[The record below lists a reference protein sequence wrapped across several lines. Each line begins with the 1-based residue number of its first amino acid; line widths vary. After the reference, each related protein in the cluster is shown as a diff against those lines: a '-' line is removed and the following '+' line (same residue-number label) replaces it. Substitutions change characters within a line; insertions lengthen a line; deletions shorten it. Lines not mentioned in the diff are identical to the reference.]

1 MPSGRY
7 PLTVPT
13 PIAAFTEAA
22 GIGFHGDQPWD
33 IEVRDGRLFAD
44 LMRRGSLALGE
55 GYVNG
60 LWDCKRLDQLFTRL
74 LTPNTAIDVMQG
86 FDPWAQLRSVVFS
99 LGERLLNWQ
108 THLRAHQV
116 ARRHYDIDPRVYA
129 AMLDSRRIYSCA
141 YWQHASSLEE
151 AQEHKLK
158 LICEK
163 LQLEPGQRL
172 LDLGCG
178 WGGFSR
184 YAAENYGV
192 EVLGITVSAHQQRY
206 AQGLALDLPV
216 RTVLADYRT
225 ALLRQEKPF
234 DRIVSI
240 GMMEHV
246 GRLNDSTFFQ
256 IVKDLLTDDGLMLLQ
271 SIGTRQTT
279 AKIDPWI
286 NTYIFPNGRLPSA
299 LQLCRGFECSL
310 ILQDWEN
317 FGRDYDTTLMAWW
330 TNFDAAWP
338 RLSQDIAPSF
348 YRLWSYYLLSCAGLF
363 RSGQGQLWQLV
374 LSKPSRQQTYRSI
387 RPGICR
393 LSPEIAA
400 SAPQLGS

>member
-7 PLTVPT
+7 PLSVPT

-22 GIGFHGDQPWD
+22 GIGFDGDQPWD

-310 ILQDWEN
+310 ILQDCEN
-317 FGRDYDTTLMAWW
+317 FGRDYYTTLMAWW
-330 TNFDAAWP
+330 TNFDAGWP
-338 RLSQDIAPSF
+338 RLSQDSAPSF

>member
-1 MPSGRY
+1 MPSAHS
-7 PLTVPT
+7 PLTIPP
-13 PIAAFTEAA
+13 PIATFTEAA
-22 GIGFHGDQPWD
+22 GIGFDGDQPWD

-60 LWDCKRLDQLFTRL
+60 LWECQQLDQLFTRL

-86 FDPWAQLRSVVFS
+86 FDPLAHLRSVVFS

-141 YWQHASSLEE
+141 YWQQASSLEE

-163 LQLEPGQRL
+163 LQLEPGQRV

-178 WGGFSR
+178 WGGFGR

-192 EVLGITVSAHQQRY
+192 EVLGITVSAQQQRY
-206 AQGLALDLPV
+206 AQGLSLDLPV

-225 ALLRQEKPF
+225 PLLREEKPF

-246 GRLNDSTFFQ
+246 GRLNDATFFQ
-256 IVKDLLTDDGLMLLQ
+256 IVKELLTGNGLMLLQ

-286 NTYIFPNGRLPSA
+286 DTYIFPNGRLPSA
-299 LQLCRGFECSL
+299 QQLCSGFECSL

-338 RLSQDIAPSF
+338 MLSQDIAPSF

-374 LSKPSRQQTYRSI
+374 LSKPSRRSTYRSI
-387 RPGICR
+387 RPGTFS

-400 SAPQLGS
+400 SVPQLGS

>member
-7 PLTVPT
+7 SLTVPAS
-13 PIAAFTEAA
+13 IAAFTEAA
-22 GIGFHGDQPWD
+22 GIEFDGDQPWD
-33 IEVRDGRLFAD
+33 IEVRDARLFAD

-60 LWDCKRLDQLFTRL
+60 LWDCQRLDQLFTRL
-74 LTPNTAIDVMQG
+74 LTPNTAINVMQG
-86 FDPWAQLRSVVFS
+86 FDPLAHLRALVLS

-141 YWQHASSLEE
+141 YWQQASNLEE

-163 LQLEPGQRL
+163 LQLEPGQRV

-178 WGGFSR
+178 WGGFAR

-192 EVLGITVSAHQQRY
+192 EVLGITVSAQQQLY
-206 AQGLALDLPV
+206 AQGLSLDLPI
-216 RTVLADYRT
+216 RTILADYRT
-225 ALLRQEKPF
+225 PLLRQEQPF

-246 GRLNDSTFFQ
+246 GRLNDSIFFQ
-256 IVKDLLTDDGLMLLQ
+256 IVKELLTDNGLMLLQ
-271 SIGTRQTT
+271 SIGTRETT

-286 NTYIFPNGRLPSA
+286 DTYIFPNGRLPSA
-299 LQLCRGFECSL
+299 QQLCRGFECSL
-310 ILQDWEN
+310 ILQDLEN
-317 FGRDYDTTLMAWW
+317 FGHDYDKTLMAWW

-338 RLSQDIAPSF
+338 RLSQDIPPSF

-387 RPGICR
+387 RPGTFR

-400 SAPQLGS
+400 LAPQLGS

>member
-22 GIGFHGDQPWD
+22 GIGFDGDQPWD
-33 IEVRDGRLFAD
+33 IEVRDSRLFAD
-44 LMRRGSLALGE
+44 VMRRGSLALGE

-60 LWDCKRLDQLFTRL
+60 LWDCQRLDQLFTRL

-86 FDPWAQLRSVVFS
+86 FDPLAHLRTLVLS

-141 YWQHASSLEE
+141 YWQQASNLEQ

-163 LQLEPGQRL
+163 LQLEPGQRV

-178 WGGFSR
+178 WGGFAR

-192 EVLGITVSAHQQRY
+192 EVLGITVSAQQQRY
-206 AQGLALDLPV
+206 AQGLSLDLPV

-225 ALLRQEKPF
+225 SLLRQEKPF

-256 IVKDLLTDDGLMLLQ
+256 IVNDLLTDQGLMLLQ

-286 NTYIFPNGRLPSA
+286 DTYIFPNGRLPSA
-299 LQLCRGFECSL
+299 QQLCRGFECSL
-310 ILQDWEN
+310 ILQDLEN

-330 TNFDAAWP
+330 SNFDAAWP
-338 RLSQDIAPSF
+338 RLSQDISPSF

-387 RPGICR
+387 RPGTCR

>member
-7 PLTVPT
+7 PLKVPN
-13 PIAAFTEAA
+13 PIASFTEAA
-22 GIGFHGDQPWD
+22 GIGFDGDQPWD
-33 IEVRDGRLFAD
+33 IQVLDSRLFSD

-60 LWDCKRLDQLFTRL
+60 LWDCQRLDQLFTRL

-86 FDPWAQLRSVVFS
+86 FDPLAHLRSIVFS

-141 YWQHASSLEE
+141 YWRQASSLEQ

-163 LQLEPGQRL
+163 LQLEPGLRV

-178 WGGFSR
+178 WGGFAR

-192 EVLGITVSAHQQRY
+192 EVLGITVSAQQQHY
-206 AQGLALDLPV
+206 AHGLSSALPV
-216 RTVLADYRT
+216 RTVLADYRSP
-225 ALLRQEKPF
+225 LLRQEKPF

-246 GRLNDSTFFQ
+246 GRLNDVTFFK
-256 IVKDLLTDDGLMLLQ
+256 IAKDLLTDNGLMLVQ
-271 SIGTRQTT
+271 TIGTRQTT
-279 AKIDPWI
+279 TKVDPWI

-299 LQLCRGFECSL
+299 QELCLGFESSF
-310 ILQDWEN
+310 ILQDLEN

-330 TNFDAAWP
+330 SNFDSAWP
-338 RLSQDIAPSF
+338 ILAQDISPSF

-363 RSGQGQLWQLV
+363 RSGQGQLWQFV
-374 LSKPSRQQTYRSI
+374 LSKPSRQQTYRSV
-387 RPGICR
+387 RPSSCR
-393 LSPEIAA
+393 LSPDIAA
-400 SAPQLGS
+400 SAPQLGG

>member
-1 MPSGRY
+1 MLSGRST
-7 PLTVPT
+7 LSVPT
-13 PIAAFTEAA
+13 SIAAFTEAA
-22 GIGFHGDQPWD
+22 GIGFDGDQPWD

-60 LWDCKRLDQLFTRL
+60 LWDCQRHDQLFTRL
-74 LTPNTAIDVMQG
+74 LTPNTTIDVMQG
-86 FDPWAQLRSVVFS
+86 FDPWAQVRSVVFS

-108 THLRAHQV
+108 TQLRALQV

-141 YWQHASSLEE
+141 YWQQASSLEE

-163 LQLEPGQRL
+163 LQLEPGQRV

-178 WGGFSR
+178 WGGFAR

-192 EVLGITVSAHQQRY
+192 EVLGITVSAQQQRY
-206 AQGLALDLPV
+206 AQGLSFDLPV
-216 RTVLADYRT
+216 RTILADYRT
-225 ALLRQEKPF
+225 SLLREEKPF

-246 GRLNDSTFFQ
+246 GSLNHSTFFQ
-256 IVKDLLTDDGLMLLQ
+256 IVKDLLTDNGLMLLQ

-279 AKIDPWI
+279 DKVDPWI
-286 NTYIFPNGRLPSA
+286 DTYIFPNGRLPSA
-299 LQLCRGFECSL
+299 QQLCRGFECSL

-317 FGRDYDTTLMAWW
+317 FGRDYDRTLMAWW
-330 TNFDAAWP
+330 TNFHSAWP

-374 LSKPSRQQTYRSI
+374 LSKPSHQPTYRSI
-387 RPGICR
+387 RPCICA
-393 LSPEIAA
+393 LTPEIAA

>member
-1 MPSGRY
+1 MPSGRN

-22 GIGFHGDQPWD
+22 GIGFDGNQPWD

-60 LWDCKRLDQLFTRL
+60 LWDCQRLDQLFTRL

-86 FDPWAQLRSVVFS
+86 FNPWAHLRSVVFS

-108 THLRAHQV
+108 THFRSHQV

-129 AMLDSRRIYSCA
+129 AMLDSRMIYSCA
-141 YWQHASSLEE
+141 YWQQASSLEQ

-163 LQLEPGQRL
+163 LQFEPGQRV

-178 WGGFSR
+178 WGGFAR

-192 EVLGITVSAHQQRY
+192 EVLGITVSAQQQRY
-206 AQGLALDLPV
+206 AQGLSLDLPV

-225 ALLRQEKPF
+225 PLLRQEKAF

-246 GRLNDSTFFQ
+246 GRLNDATFFQ
-256 IVKDLLTDDGLMLLQ
+256 IVKDLLTDNGLMLLQ

-286 NTYIFPNGRLPSA
+286 DAYIFPNGRLPSA
-299 LQLCRGFECSL
+299 QQLCRGFECSL
-310 ILQDWEN
+310 ILQDLQN

-330 TNFDAAWP
+330 TNFDSAWP

-387 RPGICR
+387 RPGIFS
-393 LSPEIAA
+393 LNPEIAA
-400 SAPQLGS
+400 SVPQLGS

>member
-22 GIGFHGDQPWD
+22 GIGFDGEQPWD
-33 IEVRDGRLFAD
+33 IKVHDARLFAD

-55 GYVNG
+55 AYVNG
-60 LWDCKRLDQLFTRL
+60 LWDCQRLDQLFTRL

-86 FDPWAQLRSVVFS
+86 FAPFAQLRSVVFS

-141 YWQHASSLEE
+141 YWRQASSLEQ

-163 LQLEPGQRL
+163 LQLEPGQRV
-172 LDLGCG
+172 LDIGCG
-178 WGGFSR
+178 WGGFAR

-192 EVLGITVSAHQQRY
+192 EVLGITVSAQQQRY
-206 AQGLALDLPV
+206 AQGLTHELPV
-216 RTVLADYRT
+216 QTLLADYRT
-225 ALLRQEKPF
+225 PLLRDEKPF

-246 GRLNDSTFFQ
+246 GRLNDATFFQ
-256 IVKDLLTDDGLMLLQ
+256 IVEELLTDSGLMLLQ

-279 AKIDPWI
+279 AKVDPWI

-299 LQLCRGFECSL
+299 QQLCRGFESSL

-317 FGRDYDTTLMAWW
+317 FGHDYDTTLMAWW
-330 TNFDAAWP
+330 SNFDSAWP
-338 RLSQDIAPSF
+338 RLSQDISPSF
-348 YRLWSYYLLSCAGLF
+348 FRLWSYYLLSCAGLF
-363 RSGQGQLWQLV
+363 RSSQGQLWQLI
-374 LSKPSRQQTYRSI
+374 LSKASRQQTYRSI
-387 RPGICR
+387 RPSTWSLR
-393 LSPEIAA
+393 PDVAA